1 MLQATVSEREQTEH
15 HHQHLHDEPW
25 PRATWMEKCLHP
37 FQPLRFVVPAFWDYG
52 PFPCPQHY
60 QQEGEKKEE
69 REKVQGAQ

>member
-1 MLQATVSEREQTEH
+1 M
-15 HHQHLHDEPW
+15 
-25 PRATWMEKCLHP
+25 WMEKCLHP

-69 REKVQGAQ
+69 KEKVQGLQ